1 MYKQK
6 KIAVTIPAY
15 NERKLIRKTIESI
28 PRYIDKI
35 IVVDDASTDDTF
47 LILKNIKKDIGKR
60 LIIIRHHNNQGVG
73 GAIITGYKQA
83 LIENMDIAV
92 VMAGDA
98 QMDPNDLPNI
108 LDPIVN
114 GKADY
119 SKGNR
124 LLNKNIRDIMPGI
137 RYFGN
142 SLLTILTKIATGYW
156 GIMDPECGYTAISK
170 KTLGILPLDKIY
182 RRYGFE
188 NDILIQLNIY
198 RQRVINTPVIPVYAK
213 EKSGIM
219 LYSFIPKI
227 SFLLL
232 RGFLHRMK
240 EKYLIR
246 EFHPLLLFYFYGFI
260 ATLIGIILALQ
271 ISYLR
276 IFRHIIATDGT
287 IILTALLLITGL
299 QAVFFAMWFD
309 MEDNKKLGQ

>member
-15 NERKLIRKTIESI
+15 NERKLIRKTVESI
-28 PRYIDKI
+28 PKYIDKI

-60 LIIIRHHNNQGVG
+60 LIIIKHHKNQGVG

-83 LIENMDIAV
+83 LIEKMDIAV

-98 QMDPNDLPNI
+98 QMDPNNLPNI
-108 LDPIVN
+108 LNPVVN
-114 GKADY
+114 GEADY

-170 KTLGILPLDKIY
+170 KTLEILPLDKIY
-182 RRYGFE
+182 KRYGFE
-188 NDILIQLNIY
+188 NDILIKLNIY
-198 RQRVINTPVIPVYAK
+198 RQRVIDTPVNPVYAK

-232 RGFLHRMK
+232 RGFLYRMK

-246 EFHPLLLFYFYGFI
+246 EFHPLFLFYFYGFI
-260 ATLIGIILALQ
+260 TTLIGIILALQ
-271 ISYLR
+271 ILYLR

>member
-6 KIAVTIPAY
+6 KIAATIPAY
-15 NERKLIRKTIESI
+15 NERKLIRKTVESI
-28 PRYIDKI
+28 PKYIDKI

-47 LILKNIKKDIGKR
+47 LVLKDIKKDVGER
-60 LIIIRHHNNQGVG
+60 LIIIKHHKNQGVG

-83 LIENMDIAV
+83 LRENIDIAV

-98 QMDPNDLPNI
+98 QMNPNDLPNL
-108 LDPIVN
+108 LDPLVN
-114 GKADY
+114 GEADY

-124 LLNKNIRDIMPGI
+124 LFNKNVRDIMPGI

-156 GIMDPECGYTAISK
+156 GVMDPQCGYTAISK
-170 KTLGILPLDKIY
+170 RALETIPLDKIY
-182 RRYGFE
+182 RRYGFP
-188 NDILIQLNIY
+188 NDILIKLNIY
-198 RQRVINTPVIPVYAK
+198 KQRVIDVPVAPVYAR

-219 LYSFIPKI
+219 LYSYIPKV

-232 RGFLHRMK
+232 RGFLYRMK
-240 EKYLIR
+240 EKYFIR
-246 EFHPLLLFYFYGFI
+246 EFHPLFLFYFYGFI
-260 ATLIGIILALQ
+260 ATIIGIIQAGVIL
-271 ISYLR
+271 YLK
-276 IFRHIIATDGT
+276 IFRHITASDGT

-309 MEDNKKLGQ
+309 MEDNKKLG